1 MKKKQLETFLYS
13 TVGVVAVGLIL
24 IALNFIAARAHGRI
38 DLTAEKAHTLSAGTK
53 AILSKLDTPV
63 QIRFYCT
70 KNASQMPAVLTTY
83 AQAVDDLLDEYRQA
97 SNGKIEIQRLNPEPD
112 SDAEDS
118 ARLDGIEPQP
128 LRTGERIYLGLS
140 VTMLDQKQAIP
151 FLAPARERLLEYDIS
166 RAIARVM
173 TTDKP
178 VIGVM
183 SALPVM
189 GQMSPMMMQ
198 RGQNQPP
205 WAFIDELKRDFNV
218 KEVEMTADKI
228 PDDIKLMLVIHPK
241 AISETTEYA
250 LDQFLMRGGKLVAFV
265 DPFCALDHTSPQTGM
280 MPPPSSSTLEKLFK
294 AWGLTFGVTQVVAD
308 MEHIAQLQQGP
319 NPAVLALNENSI
331 NKDDVVTADA
341 DNLLMAFTGAF
352 SGQPVD
358 GLTRTVLIKSSKQ
371 SQLVDPM
378 MAAMSAGQIQNN
390 FVSSGIE
397 YSLAIRLTGKF
408 KTAFPDGK
416 PKPAKTNA
424 EKKPDEKPAETGLK
438 ESAQPTAVVLVG
450 DADMIQDPLSVQTIQ
465 GLNQRL
471 IMPINSNLA
480 FAQGVVEQLAGDS
493 NLIAVR
499 SRASRER
506 PFTVVQK
513 LQADANANYQSKIK
527 ELEQNLAETQRKVN
541 ELQKS
546 KEGGQRFIL
555 SPEQQQE
562 LSNFRKTEADVKV
575 QLKEMRKKLRA
586 EIDSLENR
594 TKWLNI
600 ALMPLLVII
609 AGFVLAAMKRKRA
622 AA

>member
-1 MKKKQLETFLYS
+1 
-13 TVGVVAVGLIL
+13 
-24 IALNFIAARAHGRI
+24 
-38 DLTAEKAHTLSAGTK
+38 
-53 AILSKLDTPV
+53 
-63 QIRFYCT
+63 
-70 KNASQMPAVLTTY
+70 MPAVLTTY
-83 AQAVDDLLDEYRQA
+83 AQSVDDLLDEYRQA

-390 FVSSGIE
+390 FASSGIE

>member
-1 MKKKQLETFLYS
+1 M
-13 TVGVVAVGLIL
+13 
-24 IALNFIAARAHGRI
+24 
-38 DLTAEKAHTLSAGTK
+38 
-53 AILSKLDTPV
+53 
-63 QIRFYCT
+63 
-70 KNASQMPAVLTTY
+70 
-83 AQAVDDLLDEYRQA
+83 
-97 SNGKIEIQRLNPEPD
+97 
-112 SDAEDS
+112 
-118 ARLDGIEPQP
+118 
-128 LRTGERIYLGLS
+128 
-140 VTMLDQKQAIP
+140 
-151 FLAPARERLLEYDIS
+151 
-166 RAIARVM
+166 
-173 TTDKP
+173 
-178 VIGVM
+178 
-183 SALPVM
+183 
-189 GQMSPMMMQ
+189 
-198 RGQNQPP
+198 
-205 WAFIDELKRDFNV
+205 
-218 KEVEMTADKI
+218 
-228 PDDIKLMLVIHPK
+228 
-241 AISETTEYA
+241 
-250 LDQFLMRGGKLVAFV
+250 
-265 DPFCALDHTSPQTGM
+265 
-280 MPPPSSSTLEKLFK
+280 
-294 AWGLTFGVTQVVAD
+294 
-308 MEHIAQLQQGP
+308 
-319 NPAVLALNENSI
+319 
-331 NKDDVVTADA
+331 
-341 DNLLMAFTGAF
+341 
-352 SGQPVD
+352 
-358 GLTRTVLIKSSKQ
+358 
-371 SQLVDPM
+371 
-378 MAAMSAGQIQNN
+378 
-390 FVSSGIE
+390 
-397 YSLAIRLTGKF
+397 
-408 KTAFPDGK
+408 
-416 PKPAKTNA
+416 
-424 EKKPDEKPAETGLK
+424 
-438 ESAQPTAVVLVG
+438 LVG